1 MRTLN
6 ILIEINGEAVP
17 VGTITGT
24 NGDDAVFSYAEE
36 YRFQKGRRPISVALP
51 FEAESFTPRQTHHF
65 FDGLLPEGFTRRSV
79 AAHLHLDA
87 EDYLS
92 ILAALGGE
100 CLGAIRV
107 VEKEHTLEPARYER
121 LSVEQVRALAAE
133 GTSKTANLIA
143 ESHLSLTGASGKAG
157 LYLEPNE
164 NVWYQPFGDAP
175 STHIVKQS
183 HIRLEEIVVNEQL
196 CLMTAGRLGIPVPE
210 SFIINLGNAKEED
223 VLFATKRYDR
233 EDSGPEGKLVSG
245 LPRPNRLHQ
254 EDFSQALGIS
264 AANKY
269 ERDGKQYL
277 ADCFELL
284 RNVSENP
291 IADQLQLWKQLL
303 FDYLIGNTDNHIK
316 NISLLYSADMHT
328 VRLAPA
334 YDILSTAIYPRST
347 RDMAIRIGG
356 AYRLDEIDRPAIQ
369 QAAAEAGLGRG
380 MALSCLD
387 KMIEKLPQALAE
399 SAEVLRQAGFW
410 YAERLADRILENGG
424 ISSWLS

>member
-6 ILIEINGEAVP
+6 ILIEIDGKAVP

-24 NGDDAVFSYAEE
+24 GGDDAVFAYAEE
-36 YRFQKGRRPISVALP
+36 YRAQKGRRPISVALP
-51 FEAESFTPRQTHHF
+51 FEADRFTPRQTHHF

-79 AAHLHLDA
+79 AAHLHLD
-87 EDYLS
+87 EDDYLS

-107 VEKEHTLEPARYER
+107 VEEEHTIEPARYER
-121 LSVEQVRALAAE
+121 LSVAQVRALAAE
-133 GTSKTANLIA
+133 GTSKTANLVA

-157 LYLEPNE
+157 LYFEPVE
-164 NVWYQPFGDAP
+164 GVWYQPFGDAP

-210 SFIINLGNAKEED
+210 SFIINLGNAAEED

-233 EDSGPEGKLVSG
+233 KDSAEGQVVSG

-269 ERDGKQYL
+269 EKDGDRYL
-277 ADCFELL
+277 ANCFELL
-284 RNVSENP
+284 RRVSENP
-291 IADQLQLWKQLL
+291 VADQLQLWNQLL

-316 NISLLYSADMHT
+316 NLSLLYSADMRT

-334 YDILSTAIYPRST
+334 YDILSTAIYRKAT
-347 RDMAIRIGG
+347 RDMAISIGG
-356 AYRLDEIDRPAIQ
+356 VFRLDEIDRNAIRR
-369 QAAAEAGLGRG
+369 AASEAGLGQG
-380 MALSCLD
+380 MALTCLER
-387 KMIEKLPQALAE
+387 MTQKLPQALAE

-410 YAERLADRILENGG
+410 YAERLAERILKSGG
-424 ISSWLS
+424 ISSWSR

>member
-6 ILIEINGEAVP
+6 ILIEINGEPVP

-24 NGDDAVFSYAEE
+24 GRDDAVFAYAEE
-36 YRFQKGRRPISVALP
+36 YRSQKERRPISVALP

-79 AAHLHLDA
+79 AQHLHLD
-87 EDYLS
+87 EDDYLS

-107 VEKEHTLEPARYER
+107 VEKEHTIEPARYEK
-121 LSVEQVRALAAE
+121 LSVAQVRALAAE
-133 GTSKTANLIA
+133 GTSKSANLVT

-157 LYLEPNE
+157 LYFEPE
-164 NVWYQPFGDAP
+164 EGVWYQPFGDAP

-210 SFIINLGNAKEED
+210 SFIINLGNAAEED
-223 VLFATKRYDR
+223 VLFATRRYDR
-233 EDSGPEGKLVSG
+233 QDGGPQGKIVSG
-245 LPRPNRLHQ
+245 LPRPNRMHQ

-269 ERDGKQYL
+269 EKDGDRYL

-284 RNVSENP
+284 RRVSENP
-291 IADQLQLWKQLL
+291 IADQLQLWNQLL

-316 NISLLYSADMHT
+316 NLSLLYSADMRS

-334 YDILSTAIYPRST
+334 YDILSTAIYRRAT

-356 AYRLDEIDRPAIQ
+356 ACSLDEVDRTSIQ
-369 QAAAEAGLGRG
+369 KAAAEAGLGRG
-380 MALSCLD
+380 MAMSCLE
-387 KMIEKLPQALAE
+387 KMTQKLPQALAE
-399 SAEVLRQAGFW
+399 SAEELRQAGFW
-410 YAERLADRILENGG
+410 YAERLADRILQNGG
-424 ISSWLS
+424 ISSWLR

>member
-1 MRTLN
+1 MEV
-6 ILIEINGEAVP
+6 LIEIDGKAVP

-24 NGDDAVFSYAEE
+24 GRDDAVFTYSEE
-36 YRFQKGRRPISVALP
+36 YMAQKGRRPISVALP
-51 FEAESFTPRQTHHF
+51 FETRRFTPRQTHHF
-65 FDGLLPEGFTRRSV
+65 FDGLLPEGFTRRTV
-79 AAHLHLDA
+79 AAHLQLDE

-100 CLGAIRV
+100 CLGAIRI
-107 VEKEHTLEPARYER
+107 VENWEDIEPARYER
-121 LSVEQVRALAAE
+121 LSVAQVRALAAE

-157 LYLEPNE
+157 LYLEPKE

-210 SFIINLGNAKEED
+210 SFIINLGSAADED

-233 EDSGPEGKLVSG
+233 YDGGPEGTIVSG

-254 EDFSQALGIS
+254 EDFAQALGIS

-269 ERDGKQYL
+269 EKAGEQYL
-277 ADCFELL
+277 KNCFELL
-284 RNVSENP
+284 RRVSLDP
-291 IADQLQLWKQLL
+291 ITDQLQLWKLLL

-316 NISLLYSADMHT
+316 NISLLYSPDMRT

-334 YDILSTAIYPRST
+334 YDILSTAIYRGSA
-347 RDMAIRIGG
+347 RDMAISFGG
-356 AYRLDEIDRPAIQ
+356 VSRLEQIDREAVQ
-369 QAAAEAGLGRG
+369 KAAAEAGLGRR
-380 MALSCLD
+380 MAMNCLEQ
-387 KMIEKLPQALAE
+387 MIKKLPQALAE
-399 SAEVLRQAGFW
+399 SAEELRQAGFW
-410 YAERLADRILENGG
+410 YAEALAARILENGG